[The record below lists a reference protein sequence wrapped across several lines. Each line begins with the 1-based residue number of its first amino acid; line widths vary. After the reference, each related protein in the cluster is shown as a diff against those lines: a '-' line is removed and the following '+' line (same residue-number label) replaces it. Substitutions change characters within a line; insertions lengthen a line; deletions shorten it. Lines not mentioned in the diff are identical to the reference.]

1 MPADTVRDQAPE
13 VAAGPLAPLLA
24 EAIVQAYDA
33 ADGAWKQ
40 AAAAFPT
47 GVARQ
52 SSVLALTS
60 SPEILLGS
68 PVTATALAKP

>member
-1 MPADTVRDQAPE
+1 M
-13 VAAGPLAPLLA
+13 A